1 MSQQKQQP
9 LSVQQI
15 LLFHETRLKQLD
27 ETLNKLT
34 ESETNATKEQT
45 MKENNVLK
53 TMAMN
58 QRNFNGELEKFANRV
73 TKVEQLLIDVS
84 VELSKLKNL
93 IVTTE
98 QPADIEEVT
107 LEVVE
112 QAENVKDEVKVAV
125 QEELREQAAEQVVAT
140 EETKTNN
147 EENGVTFQEEQK

>member
-27 ETLNKLT
+27 ETLKTLT
-34 ESETNATKEQT
+34 ESEKTASKEQT
-45 MKENNVLK
+45 LKENNVLK

-58 QRNFNGELEKFANRV
+58 QRTFNGELEKFANRV

-93 IVTTE
+93 TATTE
-98 QPADIEEVT
+98 QPAELEEVT

-112 QAENVKDEVKVAV
+112 KVENIKEEVKVAV
-125 QEELREQAAEQVVAT
+125 QEELKEQAAEQVVAT
-140 EETKTNN
+140 EETNSTDTKS
-147 EENGVTFQEEQK
+147 EEKV

>member
-27 ETLNKLT
+27 ETLKMMT
-34 ESETNATKEQT
+34 ESEKTATKEQT
-45 MKENNVLK
+45 LKENNVLK

-58 QRNFNGELEKFANRV
+58 QRTFNGELEKFANRV

-93 IVTTE
+93 TTTTE
-98 QPADIEEVT
+98 QSAELEEVT

-112 QAENVKDEVKVAV
+112 KIENIKEEVKVAV
-125 QEELREQAAEQVVAT
+125 QEELKEQAAEQVVAT
-140 EETKTNN
+140 EDTNSTDTKS
-147 EENGVTFQEEQK
+147 EEKV